1 MFSTCTSPD
10 WPSAAGATTIAAAPS
25 PKIILDVRT
34 APILSENFSTQTSST
49 GRSISWSSRTASER
63 PYGKPAQA
71 ATMSAEQWVCR
82 MPSSP
87 ESHVDSDGISRSLV
101 QVATSTAPISSAER
115 PACASAPLAAASER
129 WSMPWAV

>member
-1 MFSTCTSPD
+1 
-10 WPSAAGATTIAAAPS
+10 
-25 PKIILDVRT
+25 
-34 APILSENFSTQTSST
+34 
-49 GRSISWSSRTASER
+49 
-63 PYGKPAQA
+63 
-71 ATMSAEQWVCR
+71 MSAEQWVCR

-101 QVATSTAPISSAER
+101 QVATSTAPISSAVR